1 MRGNRR
7 VRGADAYTQHMT
19 TSPYAVNVATLINRP
34 GTMQEMQLSITVP
47 ERIGEGM
54 IYFDTGAELE
64 VELRLESLVDGVL
77 ATADVSGVL
86 TGQCSRCLQDIEQP
100 WSGNITELYT
110 FENEEGTEYVVQ
122 QDLLDLE
129 GPIRDAVVLDLPF
142 QPLCEPGC
150 LGLDPE
156 TGEKLTEP
164 LPEPEDIIDP
174 RWEQL
179 KGLLESSDSVPS
191 EQREDRA

>member
-1 MRGNRR
+1 
-7 VRGADAYTQHMT
+7 MT

-34 GTMQEMQLSITVP
+34 GTMRELELDVTVP

-54 IYFDTGAELE
+54 LYFDKGAVLE
-64 VELRLESLVDGVL
+64 IDLRLESLVDGVL
-77 ATADVSGVL
+77 ATAEVSGTL
-86 TGQCSRCLQDIEQP
+86 TGQCSRCLQDLAEP
-100 WSGNITELYT
+100 WSGTVTELYS
-110 FENEEGTEYVVQ
+110 FEKDESVEYLVKD
-122 QDLLDLE
+122 DLLDLE
-129 GPIRDAVVLDLPF
+129 GPIRDAVVLELPF

-164 LPEPEDIIDP
+164 RPEPEAEIDP

-179 KGLLESSDSVPS
+179 KGLLESDEAAADTGS
-191 EQREDRA
+191 ESNAEPKS